1 MLMAQL
7 YCRFES
13 RWKVPKGGIAFACV
27 S

>member
-1 MLMAQL
+1 MAQL